1 MRQHFSQSCGSAAG
15 RDGESFSQK
24 HPRQHFPHKSA
35 IYTAAI
41 DATETFLRL
50 ACLGSLSQHVRGVA
64 KAQTRAAKHHKV
76 RWLFTTVTQVL
87 IEKAACA
94 SLLGSQVGDLDA
106 LPRIPTFEP
115 LESHLLSSLAVIQPS
130 VASIKMLRSIASRLS
145 AEQLWSRHNT
155 ANVGIFFSPA
165 LSFFEFLSRA
175 YFAPKGSRT
184 LIGPVPFQLL
194 FLLLL

>member
-1 MRQHFSQSCGSAAG
+1 MRQHFCQSCGSAAG
-15 RDGESFSQK
+15 RDGESFSPK
-24 HPRQHFPHKSA
+24 HPRQHFPA

-41 DATETFLRL
+41 DATETFSR
-50 ACLGSLSQHVRGVA
+50 LGSLSQHVRPVA
-64 KAQTRAAKHHKV
+64 KAQTRAAKHPKV
-76 RWLFTTVTQVL
+76 RWLFTTITQVL